1 MVKVYNA
8 ETGKTLYLKFI
19 QDDSKA
25 SLILVDKHG
34 NKDDRGN
41 VLTIGK
47 DGVTFH
53 SGITREAPFRLN
65 DDREIFNCDR

>member
-1 MVKVYNA
+1 MVKVFG
-8 ETGKTLYLKFI
+8 EIHEPDLYLQLI
-19 QDDSKA
+19 QEGSRA
-25 SLILVDKHG
+25 VLILVDKHG

-65 DDREIFNCDR
+65 DEREIYNCDR

>member
-1 MVKVYNA
+1 MVKVFG
-8 ETGKTLYLKFI
+8 EIHEPDLYLQLI
-19 QDDSKA
+19 QEDSRA
-25 SLILVDKHG
+25 VLILVDKHG

-65 DDREIFNCDR
+65 DEREIYNCDR